1 MLTIYRRHQKDCEH
15 RNEGRKYRRCRCM
28 IWVDGNLHGEEMRE
42 SLKLRDWTR
51 AQEIIREWEAEE
63 RRTSHPE
70 RKTLVDAWNEFLAD
84 VDARK
89 LHDST
94 IRKYKLLNRQM
105 DDYAQRVGFRFLAEF
120 DLSAVS
126 QFRSTW
132 KDGQRSSAKKL
143 ERLRAFFRFAQ
154 KRKWISENPA
164 ADLKAPKVTL
174 CPTLPYDHQEMMRI
188 LAAVEQY
195 KEETPR
201 HGKENARR
209 IRALV
214 LVQRYG
220 GMRIGDAVNLST
232 TKLNGN
238 RLFLYQQKTGV
249 AVYVVLPDFVVKA
262 LETTPRVSDTHF
274 FWSGKGKLESAVR
287 SWETRLRRLFKLA
300 KVPDAH
306 SHRFRDTFSVE
317 LLLAGV
323 PLERVSILLG
333 HQSVRITEKHYAPWV
348 RSRQEQLEG
357 DLTKA
362 WSDDPLIA
370 FETKGTSGVHGKSEH
385 PN

>member
-1 MLTIYRRHQKDCEH
+1 MLTIYRRHQKDCKH
-15 RNEGRKYRRCRCM
+15 RRDGRKYRRCECI
-28 IWVDGNLHGEEMRE
+28 IWVDGVLEGEEIRE
-42 SLKLRDWTR
+42 SLRQRNWQR
-51 AQEIIREWEAEE
+51 AQETIRKWETEG
-63 RRTSHPE
+63 RRTSRTE
-70 RKTLVDAWNEFLAD
+70 RKTLVDAWQEFLAD

-105 DDYAQRVGFRFLAEF
+105 DAYAQRVGFRFLAEF

-164 ADLKAPKVTL
+164 TDLKAPKVTL

-188 LAAVEQY
+188 LAAAEQY
-195 KEETPR
+195 KEVTPR
-201 HGKENARR
+201 HGKDNARR

-220 GMRIGDAVNLST
+220 GMRIGDAVNLSM
-232 TKLNGN
+232 TKLNRN

-274 FWSGKGKLESAVR
+274 FWSGKGKLDSAVR
-287 SWETRLRRLFKLA
+287 SWETRLSKLFKLA
-300 KVPDAH
+300 KVPDGK

-348 RSRQEQLEG
+348 RSRQEQLEA

-362 WSDDPLIA
+362 WSKDPLIA
-370 FETKGTSGVHGKSEH
+370 FETKGTSEVHGKSGH
-385 PN
+385 AN